1 MLNYLCWPLYGKN
14 YDNDNMIECVK
25 SLMCNVEID
34 IFRQNSKGE
43 DAIKSAETSLK
54 YGIISEETRNI
65 FAHTILNYINP
76 KIVGKLFTSMYNKLT
91 PTNMKNFVHI
101 IAFLMT
107 KDNTIH
113 EKISNAMIKSVKSQ
127 PSEAIKDDY
136 SQKIANCVES
146 TLKQIVIIRDIFM
159 KIKLNKIKFDEEVNK
174 LNGID
179 KYILIYIKNNNSNI
193 ENPIDN
199 MISSLV
205 KNTIQN
211 IIIIIKSKKDIYSA
225 KYISAAIGEIYK
237 KVKRIEIIE
246 KFINELFNIENND
259 TNTNTLQCISM
270 FIRHSEVKW
279 DNKLID
285 IFRKILMFGIV
296 NCTSSKM
303 GIYKIDDI
311 MNLINIPIQ
320 EKIIIVSES
329 LQKFDITKKIT
340 ILSIL
345 KIEEKHIDEY
355 MKKIVCKNIANN

>member
-1 MLNYLCWPLYGKN
+1 
-14 YDNDNMIECVK
+14 
-25 SLMCNVEID
+25 
-34 IFRQNSKGE
+34 
-43 DAIKSAETSLK
+43 
-54 YGIISEETRNI
+54 
-65 FAHTILNYINP
+65 
-76 KIVGKLFTSMYNKLT
+76 
-91 PTNMKNFVHI
+91 MKNFVHI

-136 SQKIANCVES
+136 SQKITNCVES

-205 KNTIQN
+205 KNTIEN
-211 IIIIIKSKKDIYSA
+211 IIMIIKSKKDIYSA

-237 KVKRIEIIE
+237 KVKRNEIIE
-246 KFINELFNIENND
+246 RFINELFNIENND

-279 DNKLID
+279 EHKLID
-285 IFRKILMFGIV
+285 IFRKVLTFGIV
-296 NCTSSKM
+296 NCSSSKM
-303 GIYKIDDI
+303 CIYKIDDI
-311 MNLINIPIQ
+311 MNLINIPIE
-320 EKIIIVSES
+320 EKIIIVAES
-329 LQKFDITKKIT
+329 LKTLDIKNKISV
-340 ILSIL
+340 LSIL
-345 KIEEKHIDEY
+345 KIEEKCIDEY
-355 MKKIVCKNIANN
+355 MDKIVCKNYASNE